1 MKILVA
7 DRQEDLRAV
16 LDILEKTPGNEIQA
30 ASTGEEALALAQ
42 THGVDLLITEVFIEP
57 MNGFTLRNKME
68 NRHPGVRTIFVSG
81 YDLSPYTEHTLGYEI
96 VTKPVTPHGL
106 FQAIARSKV
115 GVGQT
120 APAPAPAPSAAP
132 AAVPPPAATQ
142 MPLPLQR
149 VPAPTP
155 TPTRIPL
162 PSALAQEETPA
173 ADATA
178 AAIPVATPRA
188 TPAQAAT
195 PVAVPR
201 AIPAQAAT
209 PVAVPRAIPAQPAT
223 PVAVPRAIPA
233 QPATPVAVPRAIPTQ
248 PATPVAVPRAIPAP
262 TATSVAVPRAIPAQA
277 ATPVAVPRATP
288 SQPATPVAV
297 PRAIPAQAATPVAV
311 PRATPEPT
319 ATPVAVPRAI
329 PAPTAT
335 PVAVPRATPEPTA
348 TPVAVPRAIPAPAA
362 TPIAVPRATPEPTAT
377 PVAVPRAT
385 ASPAITPV
393 AVPRATPA
401 PAPTRVNVPRVT
413 PAPAATA
420 AAVPRAI
427 PAPTAAPAAVPKA
440 TPVPTATPAAMPR
453 AAAAPVVTPV
463 AVPRAAPVAS
473 ATPAALPKAAPAP
486 VSASDPLLGKTL
498 GSYRIERRLGN
509 GKWGSVYF
517 AIQTSMNRPVAMEV
531 LSADRAGNET
541 ARQNFVATARA
552 KAAVQHPHILSVYEA
567 DQAEGHYF
575 YTHEYVDG
583 FNLAQLKAR
592 DEGLSEPVALQ
603 TIKSIAQGLSHLHQQ
618 QIGHSAPTDTDIYI
632 GADGLPY
639 LSNVALPGQQMQT
652 PQEEIRALGALI
664 RDLLPNGQAED
675 RGLQAMLTRMSVTTQ
690 AGFQSWPALFQA
702 IQAIEPKVIPADA
715 FKLSAQDQAAI
726 HAVEEARKR
735 QKMQVI
741 FSIVGFFVFLCV
753 MGVLVWWNFMR
764 PTTHDYSNEMVEIPA
779 GQFIY
784 QDGQK
789 LILPAFYIDKYDVTM
804 AEYAKFI
811 DYLAQHNNTTEFDNP
826 QQPAGRSH
834 TPYHWDIYYGRASSS
849 ISAYHTVRGVPITL
863 DCPVFNVDYFDAYA
877 YAKWK
882 GRRLP
887 TEQEWEKAAR
897 GPNGNLY
904 PWGNAWDPKKTNA
917 GGDYMAEPPDG
928 YKPGVDGYNWWA
940 PVDAFPTDRSEYG
953 VIGMAGNVS
962 EWTDSWDATKT
973 YPVIRGGN
981 FKSTQ
986 DKALTT
992 AAIRDAYP
1000 DKFAETLGFRT
1011 ASDKPPAK

>member
-753 MGVLVWWNFMR
+753 MGLLVWWNFMR

-917 GGDYMAEPPDG
+917 GGDYMAQPPDG

>member
-288 SQPATPVAV
+288 
-297 PRAIPAQAATPVAV
+297 
-311 PRATPEPT
+311 EPT

-362 TPIAVPRATPEPTAT
+362 TPLAVPRATPEPTAT

>member
-297 PRAIPAQAATPVAV
+297 PRAIPAQA
-311 PRATPEPT
+311 
-319 ATPVAVPRAI
+319 
-329 PAPTAT
+329 AT

>member
-162 PSALAQEETPA
+162 RSALAQEETPA

-329 PAPTAT
+329 PAP
-335 PVAVPRATPEPTA
+335 
-348 TPVAVPRAIPAPAA
+348 AA

-473 ATPAALPKAAPAP
+473 AAPAALPKAAPAP
-486 VSASDPLLGKTL
+486 VSAVSASDPLLGKTL